1 MVQTDD
7 SDEDCDSYI
16 LQKRLKYLDLIL
28 LHYWKRFY
36 NEYLN
41 QLREKHCYV
50 NGKYYANKLVV
61 NDVVLIKDGG
71 KIKRNTW
78 KQGVVQELIKGSDG
92 NIRGAVV
99 RTNVNG
105 KSSIINRPVQN
116 LIPLEVARS
125 SSSDLSATRHKI
137 KNSINK
143 SVNIDDTIEGINLTN
158 NNASVSCERP
168 RRNAAVVGEL
178 QRRLCNQK

>member
-1 MVQTDD
+1 MML
-7 SDEDCDSYI
+7 C
-16 LQKRLKYLDLIL
+16 LLK
-28 LHYWKRFY
+28 
-36 NEYLN
+36 
-41 QLREKHCYV
+41 
-50 NGKYYANKLVV
+50 
-61 NDVVLIKDGG
+61 
-71 KIKRNTW
+71 TW

-105 KSSIINRPVQN
+105 KTSIINRPVQN

-125 SSSDLSATRHKI
+125 SSSDLSAARHKI

-143 SVNIDDTIEGINLTN
+143 SVNIDNTIEGINLTN